1 MNEPTPE
8 GPPAPEE
15 GTGNVSTDGPISTEE
30 LVIAM
35 SAHLSM
41 WIGLFVTGAVNLGF
55 ALWWLVLLWLLPG
68 AIWMAKRDT
77 LPFAAEHARQAM
89 LLGIG
94 LSAASA
100 LLLAP
105 TLVIFG
111 AGLVFLP
118 ILMLM
123 LLAAMAFSLRA
134 VVKAACGEPYRY
146 PLPYGRAAVPPF
158 S

>member
-1 MNEPTPE
+1 
-8 GPPAPEE
+8 
-15 GTGNVSTDGPISTEE
+15 
-30 LVIAM
+30 
-35 SAHLSM
+35 
-41 WIGLFVTGAVNLGF
+41 
-55 ALWWLVLLWLLPG
+55 
-68 AIWMAKRDT
+68 MAKRDT

-111 AGLVFLP
+111 VGLVLLP

-123 LLAAMAFSLRA
+123 LLTAMAFSLRA

-146 PLPYGRAAVPPF
+146 PLPYGRAAVPPL